1 MTTADKRAE
10 IMQSALK
17 VIAEHGFHGA
27 PMATIAEEAGVA
39 AGTIYLYFES
49 KDVLITELYSELEGK
64 LIETLQE
71 GYSTE
76 QPIRDRFIYLGTTLL
91 RYYIEQP
98 LQFRYL
104 QQYHNSPYGVS
115 LRRDRFLEKSAEGN
129 IFIELLE
136 QGIAQQVVKDLP
148 LVAISALAFGPL
160 FVLARDHILGF
171 VVADHTLIEQVVT
184 ACWEGIRR

>member
-1 MTTADKRAE
+1 MKNADKRAE

-27 PMATIAEEAGVA
+27 PIATIAEEAGVA

-49 KDVLITELYSELEGK
+49 KDVLITELYNELERK
-64 LIETLQE
+64 LIATLQE
-71 GYSTE
+71 GYSPE
-76 QPIRDRFIYLGTTLL
+76 RSIRDRFIHVGTTLL
-91 RYYIEQP
+91 RYHIEHP
-98 LQFRYL
+98 LQFRYI

-115 LRRDRFLEKSAEGN
+115 LRRERFLGKSTESN
-129 IFIELLE
+129 IFIDLLE

-148 LVAISALAFGPL
+148 LVAIIDLAFGPL
-160 FVLARDHILGF
+160 FFLARDHILGF
-171 VVADHTLIEQVVT
+171 VVADQTLIEQVVT